1 MPCREHVVFPR
12 PTPVHGQLAAA
23 RQHGVGKLFCSEL
36 AALVGVDDLG
46 DTVALKGLL
55 NASLAWQ
62 ASSVVATLWAS
73 TLRLATS
80 STATR

>member
-36 AALVGVDDLG
+36 AALVGVDELG
-46 DTVALKGLL
+46 DTLALKGLL
-55 NASLAWQ
+55 N

>member
-1 MPCREHVVFPR
+1 MPCREHVVSPR

-46 DTVALKGLL
+46 DILALKGLL
-55 NASLAWQ
+55 N

>member
-1 MPCREHVVFPR
+1 MPCREHVVSPR
-12 PTPVHGQLAAA
+12 PTPVHGLLAGA

-55 NASLAWQ
+55 NAS
-62 ASSVVATLWAS
+62 SVVATLWAS
-73 TLRLATS
+73 TLQLATS